1 MHDFFKLK
9 VIESPGN
16 FILYD
21 ILLYRTVSGLQ
32 IGRLEHKID
41 RFQNLYFVNFVF
53 RYFKL
58 FLDID

>member
-9 VIESPGN
+9 MIELPGN
-16 FILYD
+16 FIPYD
-21 ILLYRTVSGLQ
+21 ILLYRTLSGLQ

-41 RFQNLYFVNFVF
+41 RFQNLYFVNFVIS
-53 RYFKL
+53 YFKQ